1 MIGHDTQMRD
11 WLNIAIRSRAS
22 NIMRGAGKAPPKI
35 KAHKSRLD
43 DYEQAKQLKALIGQ
57 DPY

>member
-11 WLNIAIRSRAS
+11 WLNAAIRTRAS
-22 NIMRGAGKAPPKI
+22 TIMRGAEKAPPKL
-35 KAHKSRLD
+35 KAYKSRLD
-43 DYEQAKQLKALIGQ
+43 DYEQAQQLKALIGK